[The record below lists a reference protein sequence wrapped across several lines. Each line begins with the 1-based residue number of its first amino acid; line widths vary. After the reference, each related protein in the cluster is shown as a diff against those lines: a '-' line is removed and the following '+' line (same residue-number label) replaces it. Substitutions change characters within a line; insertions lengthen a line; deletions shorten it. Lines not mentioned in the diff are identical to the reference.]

1 MGPIDLTRSPH
12 ALLRP
17 LEGRIK
23 SGFWADR
30 QRLNRERLLLDGEH
44 WLEEAGNFENL
55 RAAAGRSDSEFRG
68 MVFMDSD
75 VHKWLEALG
84 WELGREPSED
94 LARRADTAI
103 ELVEA
108 AQEDSGYLN
117 SYYQVAQP
125 GPRFTNLAWDHEL
138 YCAGHLMQAAIAHA
152 RGRGD
157 ERLLGVARRFA
168 DHIGEVFRERDGT
181 PGHPEIETALVELY
195 RHTGERSYL
204 DLAAYFVGT
213 RGRSTLEPARF
224 GSSYF
229 QDHVPVREAT
239 EVTGH
244 AVRALYL
251 AAGVTDLWLE
261 TGEAALMDVM
271 RAQWRDMSGRKSY
284 ITGGVGAHHSDEA
297 FGDPFELPPG
307 RCYGETCA
315 AIASVMWSWRMLLAT
330 GDARYADSMERTL
343 YNGFLSGLA
352 LDGGGYSYVN
362 PLHVRDDHRDAVERG
377 ARRLPW
383 YACACC
389 PPNVMRLLASLQHY
403 LATTDAHGM
412 QIHHYA
418 SGDVGGLR
426 IATGYPWD
434 GRVEIEVV
442 ETAEAPWALSLRV
455 PGWAEAARLSAGGEE
470 HDAPAGGYARIERRW
485 QPGDRVT
492 LELPLEPRLTAP
504 HPRIDAVRGC
514 LAIERGP
521 LVYCVEGADARNGVR
536 TDDLRLDP
544 EAPLR
549 DLQRSDLLGGIV
561 AIEAGGAHRP
571 ADAWDADWA
580 YSPAAAARAD
590 SGVDNSAAGRSAP
603 GRSGARATGASARVL
618 AVPYALWGNRGDGP
632 MRVWIPTAG

>member
-1 MGPIDLTRSPH
+1 L
-12 ALLRP
+12 
-17 LEGRIK
+17 K
-23 SGFWADR
+23 
-30 QRLNRERLLLDGEH
+30 
-44 WLEEAGNFENL
+44 NL
-55 RAAAGRSDSEFRG
+55 RAAAGRSDAAFHG

-84 WELGREPSED
+84 WELAREPSED
-94 LARRADTAI
+94 LARRADDAI
-103 ELVEA
+103 ALVEA

-117 SYYQVAQP
+117 SYYQVARP

-138 YCAGHLMQAAIAHA
+138 YCAGHLTQAAIAHA

-168 DHIGEVFRERDGT
+168 DHIADVFSARDGT

-195 RHTGERSYL
+195 RHTGERRHL

-213 RGRSTLEPARF
+213 RGRATLQPARL

-251 AAGVTDLWLE
+251 AAGVTDLYLE
-261 TGEAALMDVM
+261 TGEAALIEVM
-271 RAQWRDMSGRKSY
+271 RAQWRDMAGRKSY
-284 ITGGVGAHHSDEA
+284 VTGGLGAHHSDEA
-297 FGDPFELPPG
+297 FGDPFELPPD

-315 AIASVMWSWRMLLAT
+315 AIASVMWSSRMLLAT
-330 GDARYADSMERTL
+330 GEARYADNMERTL

-362 PLHVRDDHRDAVERG
+362 PLHVRDQHRDAVERG

-403 LATTDAHGM
+403 LATEDAGGV

-418 SGDVGGLR
+418 AGEVGGVR
-426 IATGYPWD
+426 VATDYPWD
-434 GRVEIEVV
+434 GRVELEVV
-442 ETAEAPWALSLRV
+442 REGDWTLSLRV
-455 PGWAEAARLSAGGEE
+455 PAWAVGARLDAAGEE
-470 HDAPAGGYARIERRW
+470 HDAPPGDYARIERRW
-485 QPGDRVT
+485 TPGDRVT
-492 LELPLEPRLTAP
+492 LELPLRPRLTAP

-521 LVYCVEGADARNGVR
+521 LVYCVEGADAPGGARI
-536 TDDLRLDP
+536 DDLRLDAA
-544 EAPLR
+544 APLR
-549 DLQRSDLLGGIV
+549 DVPRADLLGGIV
-561 AIEAGGAHRP
+561 AVEAGGAHRP
-571 ADAWDADWA
+571 ADGWDPDWA
-580 YSPAAAARAD
+580 YAQAGEPSRAD
-590 SGVDNSAAGRSAP
+590 GGEVRL
-603 GRSGARATGASARVL
+603 L
-618 AVPYALWGNRGDGP
+618 AIPYALWGNRGDGA
-632 MRVWIPTAG
+632 MRVWIAAEHR

>member
-12 ALLRP
+12 ALLHP
-17 LEGRIK
+17 LEGRIE

-55 RAAAGRSDSEFRG
+55 RAAAGRSDAEFRG

-94 LARRADTAI
+94 LSRRADAAI

-117 SYYQVAQP
+117 SYYQVARP

-138 YCAGHLMQAAIAHA
+138 YCAGHLTQAAIAHA

-168 DHIGEVFRERDGT
+168 DHIGDVFSERDGT

-195 RHTGERSYL
+195 RHTRERRYL
-204 DLAAYFVGT
+204 DVAAYFVGT
-213 RGRSTLEPARF
+213 RGRSTLQPARF

-229 QDHVPVREAT
+229 QDQVPVREAT

-261 TGEAALMDVM
+261 TGEAALMEVM

-284 ITGGVGAHHSDEA
+284 VTGGVGAHHSDEA
-297 FGDPFELPPG
+297 FGDPFELPPD

-330 GDARYADSMERTL
+330 GEARYADSMERTL

-403 LATTDAHGM
+403 LATRDPRGV

-418 SGDVGGLR
+418 SGEVGGLR
-426 IATGYPWD
+426 IATDYPWS

-442 ETAEAPWALSLRV
+442 EAAAAPWELSLRI
-455 PGWAEAARLSAGGEE
+455 PGWAEGARLSVAGEL
-470 HDAPAGGYARIERRW
+470 HDAPAGGYGRIERRW
-485 QPGDRVT
+485 RPGDQVT
-492 LELPLEPRLTAP
+492 LELPLAPRLTAP

-521 LVYCVEGADARNGVR
+521 LVYCVEGADAPAGV
-536 TDDLRLDP
+536 DDLRLDP
-544 EAPLR
+544 AAPLR
-549 DLQRSDLLGGIV
+549 DVERADLLGGIV
-561 AIEAGGAHRP
+561 AVEAGGAQAP
-571 ADAWDADWA
+571 ADDWDPDWA
-580 YSPAAAARAD
+580 YAPAGAAVPAVGEERL
-590 SGVDNSAAGRSAP
+590 S
-603 GRSGARATGASARVL
+603 
-618 AVPYALWGNRGDGP
+618 AVPYALWGNRGNGP

>member
-1 MGPIDLTRSPH
+1 MGPLDLTRSPH

-17 LEGRIK
+17 LEGRIE

-44 WLEEAGNFENL
+44 SLEEAGNFENL
-55 RAAAGRSDSEFRG
+55 RAAAGRSDAEFRG

-84 WELGREPSED
+84 WELGREPSEE
-94 LARRADTAI
+94 LARSADAAI
-103 ELVEA
+103 ELIEA
-108 AQEDSGYLN
+108 AQEDGGYLN
-117 SYYQVAQP
+117 SYYQVAKP

-138 YCAGHLMQAAIAHA
+138 YCAGHLTQAAIAHA

-157 ERLLGVARRFA
+157 ARLLGVARRFA
-168 DHIGEVFRERDGT
+168 DHIGEVFSEREGT
-181 PGHPEIETALVELY
+181 PGHPEVETALVELY
-195 RHTGERSYL
+195 RHTGERRHL
-204 DLAAYFVGT
+204 DLAAHFVGT
-213 RGRSTLEPARF
+213 RGLGTLQPARF

-251 AAGVTDLWLE
+251 AAGVTDVWLE

-271 RAQWRDMSGRKSY
+271 REQWRDMSGRKSY
-284 ITGGVGAHHSDEA
+284 VTGGVGAHHSDEA
-297 FGDPFELPPG
+297 FGDPFELPPD

-315 AIASVMWSWRMLLAT
+315 AIASFMWSWRMLLAT
-330 GDARYADSMERTL
+330 GEARYADSMERTL

-389 PPNVMRLLASLQHY
+389 PPNVMRTLASLQHY
-403 LATTDAHGM
+403 LATRDDSGV
-412 QIHHYA
+412 QLHHYT
-418 SGDVGGLR
+418 SGEAGPLR
-426 IATGYPWD
+426 VATGYPWR
-434 GRVEIEVV
+434 GTVEIEVV
-442 ETAEAPWALSLRV
+442 EGGAAPWTLSLRV
-455 PGWAEAARLSAGGEE
+455 PAWADGATVDGEP
-470 HDAPAGGYARIERRW
+470 APAGEYARVKRSWR
-485 QPGDRVT
+485 PGDTVT
-492 LELPLEPRLTAP
+492 LEVPLAPRLSAP

-521 LVYCVEGADARNGVR
+521 LVYCVEGADAPDGALL
-536 TDDLRLDP
+536 DDLRLDAS
-544 EAPLR
+544 APLT
-549 DLQRSDLLGGIV
+549 DVERSDLLGGIV
-561 AIEAGGAHRP
+561 VVEGSGV
-571 ADAWDADWA
+571 DAPPDWDPDWA
-580 YSPAAAARAD
+580 YAPA
-590 SGVDNSAAGRSAP
+590 SGVDHSGP
-603 GRSGARATGASARVL
+603 GRSRSGDAAVDGAGGEVRLV